1 MASPNSR
8 TLLLSAQNLTK
19 QYGQR
24 PVFEELSF
32 HLFEGD
38 RVGVIGPNGSG
49 KSTLLRILAGL
60 EEPDAGTRA
69 PRKGCR
75 VGYVP
80 QDPELDPAATC
91 QAVVEDALLGLPI
104 EDFERHDRARR
115 QLGRMGFEDPER
127 RVGELSGGWKKRL
140 AIALELAREP
150 DVLLLDEPTN
160 HLDLEGVLELE
171 KILLAEPRAFVVVSH
186 DRRFLE
192 NIARRMIEIDRTY
205 PEGLLEVAGRY
216 SDLLERRDEVRRNQ
230 LEYQE
235 TLANR
240 ARREVEWLRRGP
252 KARTSKSS
260 ARIDAAHELL
270 DELAEVRG
278 RTREAST
285 GLDFEGSGRRTKQLL
300 VARGLTK
307 SYGERTV
314 LTGIDLVLTPG
325 LRLGLLGANGSGKTT
340 LLSLL
345 AGTLEPD
352 AGTIDRA
359 PALQT
364 VLFDQARETLD
375 LAVSLRRAL
384 APESDSVVH
393 QDRAVHVASWARRF
407 LFRNEQLD
415 TPVAKLSGGER
426 ARILLARAMLRP
438 ADVLILDEP
447 TNDLDIPTLE
457 VLEESLLEFPG
468 ALLLVTHDRYLL
480 DRVSNVILALDGRGG
495 AETFADLGQWEEQ
508 RARPATPEK
517 VASSAPARVPTRVKA
532 PPAKR
537 LSYLEQRE
545 WEGMEAAVLA
555 AEAALAT
562 AEARLADP
570 GIATDAGELQRCSGE
585 LAAAQAEVERL
596 YARWAELEEKRG

>member
-1 MASPNSR
+1 MAPPNSK

-60 EEPDAGTRA
+60 EEPDSGTRA

-80 QDPELDPAATC
+80 QDPELDPAASC

-192 NIARRMIEIDRTY
+192 NIARRMIEIDRVY
-205 PEGLLEVAGRY
+205 PDGLLEVAGRY

-285 GLDFEGSGRRTKQLL
+285 ALDFEGSGRRTKQLL

-307 SYGERTV
+307 SYGKRTV
-314 LTGIDLVLTPG
+314 LNGIDLVLTPG

-375 LAVSLRRAL
+375 LTVSLRRAL
-384 APESDSVVH
+384 APESDSVVY

-457 VLEESLLEFPG
+457 VLEESLLEFSG

-480 DRVSNVILALDGRGG
+480 DRVSNVILALDGQGG

-508 RARPATPEK
+508 QARPVTSEK
-517 VASSAPARVPTRVKA
+517 VASPAPARVKA
-532 PPAKR
+532 PSAKR

-555 AEAALAT
+555 AEEALGT

-570 GIATDAGELQRCSGE
+570 AIATDAGELQRRSGE

-596 YARWAELEEKRG
+596 YARWAELEAKRG

>member
-1 MASPNSR
+1 MAPPTSR
-8 TLLLSAQNLTK
+8 TLLLSAQNLSK
-19 QYGQR
+19 QFGPR
-24 PVFEELSF
+24 PVFEGLCF
-32 HLFEGD
+32 NLFEGD

-49 KSTLLRILAGL
+49 KSTLLRILAGID
-60 EEPDAGTRA
+60 EPDSGTRA

-80 QDPELDPAATC
+80 QDPELDPGSTC
-91 QAVVEDALLGLPI
+91 LEVVEAGLSGLPL

-115 QLGRMGFEDPER
+115 QLGRLGFEDPER

-140 AIALELAREP
+140 SIALELAREP
-150 DVLLLDEPTN
+150 DILLLDEPTN

-252 KARTSKSS
+252 KARTTKSS
-260 ARIDAAHELL
+260 ARIDAAQELL
-270 DELAEVRG
+270 GELAEVRS
-278 RTREAST
+278 RTREGTT

-300 VARGLTK
+300 VARGLGK
-307 SYGERTV
+307 SYGERRV
-314 LTGIDLVLTPG
+314 LAGIDLTLTPG
-325 LRLGLLGANGSGKTT
+325 LRLGVLGENGSGKTT
-340 LLSLL
+340 LLSIL

-352 AGTIDRA
+352 EGTLDRA

-375 LAVSLRRAL
+375 LTVSLRRAL
-384 APESDSVVH
+384 APEGDSVVY
-393 QDRAVHVASWARRF
+393 QDRAVHVATWARRF
-407 LFRNEQLD
+407 LFRSEQLD

-468 ALLLVTHDRYLL
+468 ALVLVTHDRYLL

-495 AETFADLGQWEEQ
+495 AETFADLEQWEERRKAASPAARAAEPAGPQ
-508 RARPATPEK
+508 RPK
-517 VASSAPARVPTRVKA
+517 VPS
-532 PPAKR
+532 AKR

-555 AEAALAT
+555 AEAQ
-562 AEARLADP
+562 AEVCRERLEDP
-570 GIATDAGELQRCSGE
+570 SIVTDAGELERRSAN
-585 LAAAQAEVERL
+585 LAAAHAAVERL
-596 YARWAELEEKRG
+596 YARWADLEEKRAL